1 VSLLWNSFALP
12 APKHDQFPAIDVEDS
27 RIKLSRKAYV
37 AMQLVMLASA
47 FPPLFATVGELSGGT
62 KPADTLSGGETLEGG
77 EQLQVQEVDSLS
89 DMDVLMEDLLNG
101 GALKVKSSSITKTPA
116 RQSAA
121 ANYSGGSDERTAEE
135 RALDDELINLGYDP
149 VIRIKVSDKGPKIL
163 NGFGSSGQNFVAS
176 DRPWVKCQKEL
187 GVQYFSKQGNKIK
200 YWYSD
205 KEKCY
210 RPADASSEAR
220 STLEKLEAFKGLA
233 NLFNNATRAERN
245 KELDKAR
252 MVILS
257 DVENNDLTHEEVE
270 QKAQEM
276 LPGHLQALPTNM
288 ALKTASW
295 VSEDVVSQINEITDS
310 TEQEERARLTKL
322 IRDNSLMSEE
332 WKAEDAL
339 VELSHLKDLVEDMVK
354 QAQICT
360 IVSESIK
367 DNATSTELRSRMA
380 QAVGIGGNL
389 DTQFVEGLSPK
400 AKLYLQNENFASK
413 CDVQNLGVNKAVLI
427 PAAIKNRID
436 EDALTKGEE
445 KALNPIVQWWRQA
458 YSRTANL
465 EREQAEKLE
474 RLIDP
479 HKLDNAARLGE
490 IGLKK
495 ETYKEKIERAVD
507 SSALSHLPR
516 F

>member
-1 VSLLWNSFALP
+1 
-12 APKHDQFPAIDVEDS
+12 
-27 RIKLSRKAYV
+27 
-37 AMQLVMLASA
+37 
-47 FPPLFATVGELSGGT
+47 
-62 KPADTLSGGETLEGG
+62 
-77 EQLQVQEVDSLS
+77 
-89 DMDVLMEDLLNG
+89 
-101 GALKVKSSSITKTPA
+101 
-116 RQSAA
+116 
-121 ANYSGGSDERTAEE
+121 
-135 RALDDELINLGYDP
+135 
-149 VIRIKVSDKGPKIL
+149 
-163 NGFGSSGQNFVAS
+163 
-176 DRPWVKCQKEL
+176 
-187 GVQYFSKQGNKIK
+187 
-200 YWYSD
+200 
-205 KEKCY
+205 
-210 RPADASSEAR
+210 
-220 STLEKLEAFKGLA
+220 
-233 NLFNNATRAERN
+233 
-245 KELDKAR
+245 
-252 MVILS
+252 
-257 DVENNDLTHEEVE
+257 
-270 QKAQEM
+270 
-276 LPGHLQALPTNM
+276 M

-339 VELSHLKDLVEDMVK
+339 VELSHLKELVEDMVK

-458 YSRTANL
+458 YSRTAVQ

-479 HKLDNAARLGE
+479 HKLDNSTRLGE

-495 ETYKEKIERAVD
+495 ETYKDKIERSVD
-507 SSALSHLPR
+507 SSALGLLPR